1 MTNHCTYEQSQALK
15 EIGFDLPVR
24 DCYDIDHHLC
34 CNNHTWNWNLTPHF
48 TSAPTHAEALEW
60 FREKKGLD
68 GWVEPNY
75 NGNEKGYFIRYVFN
89 LVENFTINEYP
100 THHEATSALI
110 DKIIEITK
118 IEYGCCYALVPFL
131 RWRGK
136 ENIYRQQPY

>member
-1 MTNHCTYEQSQALK
+1 MTNHCTHEQSKALK
-15 EIGFDLPVR
+15 EIGFDLTVR
-24 DCYDIDHHLC
+24 DYYTVAEYP
-34 CNNHTWNWNLTPHF
+34 NQNHWSANWNSQKGY
-48 TSAPTHAEALEW
+48 TSAPTHAEALDW

-118 IEYGCCYALVPFL
+118 TA
-131 RWRGK
+131 GK
-136 ENIYRQQPY
+136 

>member
-1 MTNHCTYEQSQALK
+1 MTNHCAYEQSQALR

-24 DCYDIDHHLC
+24 DYYDDKPILRKTSYEY
-34 CNNHTWNWNLTPHF
+34 NYSGIGNVF

-75 NGNEKGYFIRYVFN
+75 NGNGKGYFIRYVFN

-100 THHEATSALI
+100 THHQATSALI
-110 DKIIEITK
+110 DKMIETTK
-118 IEYGCCYALVPFL
+118 TA
-131 RWRGK
+131 GK
-136 ENIYRQQPY
+136 